1 MASSGLPDWWFMALF
16 GMGALVMRG
25 AGCTVNDLVDRDFDR
40 MVTRTVERPI
50 ANGDLSV
57 LQAFALLA
65 FLLGIGLAILRG
77 NPIKCMELD

>member
-40 MVTRTVERPI
+40 MVTRTV
-50 ANGDLSV
+50 GD
-57 LQAFALLA
+57 
-65 FLLGIGLAILRG
+65 
-77 NPIKCMELD
+77 P

>member
-1 MASSGLPDWWFMALF
+1 MASSGPPDWWFMALF
-16 GMGALVMRG
+16 GVGALVMRG

-40 MVTRTVERPI
+40 MVTRTVGRPI

-65 FLLGIGLAILRG
+65 FLL
-77 NPIKCMELD
+77 